1 LKNTD
6 KIENITKNEKKRI
19 VGIVIAAIVVVVI
32 IATILVIKEYKT
44 KATEKNIST
53 QDDTKAGISIEFTYD
68 EDYWKK
74 YDLTNAVYKT
84 QEEYE
89 NAVRNYLDEIA
100 ILLNKQDWYEKYT
113 GMNTL
118 CLELHINDLDDGST
132 QEGISSYK
140 ESKKQSTFTYDL
152 NLSSTMFTHNR
163 SQLVHALSDLVIT
176 KTQGI
181 SSAMDEGL
189 ADYIQNDLGMGVAS
203 VNYGI
208 DIHNYLI
215 EYTKVNEN
223 NNVNKMLFDFI
234 KNNVGAISHNS
245 ESSYYTKASA
255 TPDYKII
262 NEYKNL
268 CIDSF
273 VDYLIQTYGMESVIK
288 IIDGYDNSIYNLY
301 NQNGLSG
308 LVTDWKQFLENY
320 NCKMT
325 WDEIDASITV
335 LKK

>member
-1 LKNTD
+1 M
-6 KIENITKNEKKRI
+6 
-19 VGIVIAAIVVVVI
+19 AI
-32 IATILVIKEYKT
+32 IATILIMKEYKT

-53 QDDTKAGISIEFTYD
+53 EDHAKVGISIEFTYF

-89 NAVRNYLDEIA
+89 NAVRNYINEIA
-100 ILLNKQDWYEKYT
+100 TLLNKQDWYEKYT

-118 CLELHINDLDDGST
+118 CLELHINDLDDGSA
-132 QEGISSYK
+132 QGGISSYK

-152 NLSSTMFTHNR
+152 NLSSIMFKNNR

-176 KTQGI
+176 KKQGI
-181 SSAMDEGL
+181 SSVIEEGL
-189 ADYIQNDLGMGVAS
+189 AEYIQNNLGMGVAS

-215 EYTKVNEN
+215 EYAKVNEN
-223 NNVNKMLFDFI
+223 ANLNKILFDYI
-234 KNNVGAISHNS
+234 KNNVGVTSHGSGNSNMISAS
-245 ESSYYTKASA
+245 ESF
-255 TPDYKII
+255 DYKII
-262 NEYKNL
+262 NEYKSL
-268 CIDSF
+268 CNDSF
-273 VDYLIQTYGMESVIK
+273 VDYLVQTYGLESVVN
-288 IIDGYDNSIYNLY
+288 IIDGYDNSIYYLY

-308 LVTDWKQFLENY
+308 LVADWKQFLENY

-325 WDEIDASITV
+325 WDEIDARITE
-335 LKK
+335 LKNTQGY